1 MNLDGKIIDQM
12 AMTGRLIVR
21 DTGPTLPELPA
32 NKVYDGYALGV
43 FTRGATMSV
52 EFYARWWARLLRE
65 QAPRLAAD
73 LQEWPDA
80 KMGRG

>member
-12 AMTGRLIVR
+12 AMTARLIVR
-21 DTGPTLPELPA
+21 NEGPTLPELPA

-43 FTRGATMSV
+43 FTRGATMSP
-52 EFYARWWARLLRE
+52 ELYERWWARLLRE
-65 QAPRLAAD
+65 QAGRLAAD
-73 LQEWPDA
+73 LREHPNA